1 MNVEL
6 SLGQIV
12 EMKKT
17 HPCGATQWKIIR
29 IGADVKIQCLGC
41 SRIVM
46 LDRQKFLKN
55 VKKFINSGEKD

>member
-6 SLGQIV
+6 SLGQVV

-17 HPCGATQWKIIR
+17 HPCGATQWQIIR